1 MVLDESKESVISK
14 DQEEAVSEVSEVI
27 DVEDGKVVDTDNLNG
42 NIEEPVEGS
51 IEALTKEKDE
61 TYERL
66 LRLQAEFDNF
76 KKRTQREKIAE
87 RKYRSQEL
95 VTELLPVLDN
105 FERALEVEVT
115 DETKNIIEG
124 ITMVYGQL
132 KSALKS
138 EDVEVIETVGH
149 EFDPNLHH
157 AVLQV
162 EDADAESNIIIEELQ
177 SGYILNERVI
187 RPAMV
192 KVNK

>member
-27 DVEDGKVVDTDNLNG
+27 DVEDGEVVDTDTVND
-42 NIEEPVEGS
+42 NIEEPLEGS
-51 IEALTKEKDE
+51 IEAITKEKDE